1 MSWHRTWT
9 ARLRGL
15 LRRGRRESEMNEE
28 VGFHL
33 DMQAG
38 EYERRGM
45 SPEQARQAA
54 RRRFGA
60 VEQVKEEYRR
70 QGGVPWLESFVRDLG
85 YGLRMLRKSPLVTAV
100 ALVSLSLG
108 LGASGAIFN
117 VIDSLLLARLP
128 VAEPDR
134 LVVLKIQRPEEPAP
148 RVSYPAF
155 RMLQDDAAV
164 FSGVIAFGRSNTS
177 MLVRPLAAGTSAP
190 AAGSGDP
197 LGDWVDGAVVS
208 GSYFPVLGVHAWLG
222 RTLTPADDRVP
233 GGHPVAMLSY
243 SYWQR
248 RFAGDP
254 AVVGRA
260 LDVNGQAL
268 TVVGVTPPGFFG
280 VSVGDAP
287 GIFVPTSMQAAVRY
301 VGNADIEDGGD
312 QQKPWMEQPHIGWLY
327 VMARLRPGVSAAQ
340 AAAVA
345 TVTYRR
351 FAAANVDPKHPE
363 NLRQVPALR
372 MRTEPGARGVSQLR
386 GRDVSLPLAI
396 LMSAAVLLLLIACA
410 NTANL
415 LLARAAARRREIAV
429 RLSQGAGRARLVRQL
444 LTESLLL
451 AAIAGGCGLALA
463 RWGSVLLLRIAAG
476 RSAGW
481 PLDLSLGW
489 RKLVFLSLACLGTA
503 LLFGLAPA
511 LQATRLDLV
520 AALKV
525 AVGSTGGG
533 GRARVP
539 LSKVL
544 VILEVGLS
552 LVLLVG
558 AGLFVRS
565 LRNLSQVDPGF
576 QRSDLLLVR
585 IHTQLLRFDAP
596 RMIEL
601 DRRIQERVAALPGVR
616 SASLSLH
623 PPVSG
628 SQRSSSV
635 VIPAYTPRPGE
646 DMDVSEMIV
655 TPGYFATL
663 GLPLREGRDFTA
675 QDRAGAPK
683 VVIVNET
690 MARAY
695 FRRGSPVGQ
704 RFGYGADKPREL
716 EIVGVVRDARFYD
729 LRVGAPPMMF
739 FAVAQ
744 YEDPM
749 LHDVEIRT
757 APGMAAGL
765 LPQVRQAL
773 HEVEPEL
780 AIGSAGTMEQLLE
793 RSLAQDRAVA
803 RLTAFFGLVALLLSS
818 IGLYGVIS
826 YGVALR
832 RSEIGLRLALGA
844 ARGQVLGLVLRETL
858 QLAAVGVALGLL
870 GAFGATRL
878 AASRLFGLSATD
890 PATLGAAILVMAAV
904 ASLAGY
910 APARR
915 AAGLDPLSALR
926 SE

>member
-1 MSWHRTWT
+1 MP
-9 ARLRGL
+9 
-15 LRRGRRESEMNEE
+15 RE
-28 VGFHL
+28 
-33 DMQAG
+33 
-38 EYERRGM
+38 
-45 SPEQARQAA
+45 
-54 RRRFGA
+54 
-60 VEQVKEEYRR
+60 
-70 QGGVPWLESFVRDLG
+70 
-85 YGLRMLRKSPLVTAV
+85 SPLVTAV

-177 MLVRPLAAGTSAP
+177 MLVRPLAAGVSAP

-197 LGDWVDGAVVS
+197 LGGWVDGAVVS
-208 GSYFPVLGVHAWLG
+208 GSYFPVLGGPAGLG

-254 AVVGRA
+254 AVLGRA

-280 VSVGDAP
+280 TSVGDAP
-287 GIFVPTSMQAAVRY
+287 GIFVPTSMQSSVRY
-301 VGNADIEDGGD
+301 LANADLEDDAD

-345 TVTYRR
+345 SVTYRR
-351 FAAANVDPKHPE
+351 FAAANADPKHPE

-386 GRDVSLPLAI
+386 GRDVSLLLVI

-451 AAIAGGCGLALA
+451 AALAGGCGRALA
-463 RWGSVLLLRIAAG
+463 RWGSGLLLRIAAG

-489 RKLVFLSLACLGTA
+489 RKLVFLTLACLGTA

-520 AALKV
+520 SALKV
-525 AVGSTGGG
+525 A
-533 GRARVP
+533 
-539 LSKVL
+539 
-544 VILEVGLS
+544 
-552 LVLLVG
+552 

-565 LRNLSQVDPGF
+565 LRNLGQVDPGF

-585 IHTQLLRFDAP
+585 IHTQLLRFEAP
-596 RMIEL
+596 RMVEL
-601 DRRIQERVAALPGVR
+601 ERRIQERVSALPGVR

-623 PPVSG
+623 SPVSG
-628 SQRSSSV
+628 SQRGSSV
-635 VIPAYTPRPGE
+635 VVPGYTPRPGE

-663 GLPLREGRDFTA
+663 GLPLREGRDFGA

-704 RFGYGADKPREL
+704 RFGYGEDHPREF

-729 LRVGAPPMMF
+729 LRAGAPPMMF
-739 FAVAQ
+739 FPVAQ
-744 YEDPM
+744 YADPV

-757 APGMAAGL
+757 APGLAAGL
-765 LPQVRQAL
+765 LPQVRQARY
-773 HEVEPEL
+773 EVEPEL
-780 AIGSAGTMEQLLE
+780 ALGSAGTMEQQLE

-803 RLTAFFGLVALLLSS
+803 RLTA
-818 IGLYGVIS
+818 
-826 YGVALR
+826 
-832 RSEIGLRLALGA
+832 
-844 ARGQVLGLVLRETL
+844 
-858 QLAAVGVALGLL
+858 
-870 GAFGATRL
+870 
-878 AASRLFGLSATD
+878 
-890 PATLGAAILVMAAV
+890 
-904 ASLAGY
+904 
-910 APARR
+910 
-915 AAGLDPLSALR
+915 
-926 SE
+926 